1 MASMPDVVAGTVRGD
16 DEDSIVRHRLLTHTA
31 SARGEPPLNKV
42 AKA

>member
-1 MASMPDVVAGTVRGD
+1 MASSIVSAFGD
-16 DEDSIVRHRLLTHTA
+16 DEDSIVRHRLMTHTA